1 MSDAYENPEERSQ
14 PMLIAAPAD
23 GVPPVVDTWDAWGA
37 ALDRLVAGR
46 GPLAVDTER
55 AQSFRYSAKAYL
67 IQVRREGAGTFLI
80 DPVALEGG
88 RERADLSELADA
100 LADVE
105 WIIHAATQDLPCLAE
120 VGLLPQRLFDTEL
133 AGRLLGLP
141 RVGLSSLTELGL
153 GKTLAKE
160 HSAADWSKRPLPQSW
175 LAYAALDVELLAELR
190 DWVAGELDAAGKSE
204 WARQEFAFLAAH
216 AGDPAVGRSD
226 PWRRLRD
233 LRDLTTPLQLGYARE
248 LWETREDVARRSDRA
263 PGRVLADA
271 AIVELAGKA
280 SASHPVLTRADLRAV
295 KGFSWRIPA
304 RHEADFLRALER
316 VATMD
321 RSHLPPTRMKA
332 DGPPAQ
338 PRNWQRAHPD
348 AFARFNRVRP
358 ALIDLAERW
367 SLPVE
372 NLCAPDAV
380 RRLCFEPPS
389 ELTEASV
396 DAALAA
402 LLVRPWQRALVV
414 PVVTPLLAPDD
425 GSEQRDPS

>member
-1 MSDAYENPEERSQ
+1 MPDAYETPEER
-14 PMLIAAPAD
+14 PEPILIAAPAD
-23 GVPPVVDTWDAWGA
+23 GVPPVIDTWDAWDA
-37 ALDRLVAGR
+37 ALDRLSAGT

-55 AQSFRYSAKAYL
+55 AQSFRYAAKAYL
-67 IQVRREGAGTFLI
+67 IQVRRAGAGTFLI

-120 VGLLPQRLFDTEL
+120 VGMLPQRLFDTEL

-141 RVGLSSLTELGL
+141 RVGLSSLTELAL

-175 LAYAALDVELLAELR
+175 LSYAALDVELLAELR
-190 DWVAGELDAAGKSE
+190 DWTARELEAAGKSE
-204 WARQEFAFLAAH
+204 WARQEFAFLAEH
-216 AGDPAVGRSD
+216 AGDPALARRD

-233 LRDLTTPLQLGYARE
+233 LRDLSAPLQLAYARE
-248 LWETREDVARRSDRA
+248 LWQTREEVARRSDRA
-263 PGRVLADA
+263 PSRVLADA
-271 AIVELAGKA
+271 AIVELAAKA
-280 SASHPVLTRADLRAV
+280 SPSHPVLTRADLRAV

-321 RSHLPPTRMKA
+321 RSQFPPVRLKS

-338 PRNWQRAHPD
+338 PRNWQRAYPD

-358 ALIDLAERW
+358 ALIDLAEQRH
-367 SLPVE
+367 LPVE
-372 NLCAPDAV
+372 NLCSPEAV
-380 RRLCFEPPS
+380 RRLCFEPPA
-389 ELTEASV
+389 ELSVEAV
-396 DAALAA
+396 DAALSA
-402 LLVRPWQRALVV
+402 LLVRPWQRELVA
-414 PVVTPLLAPDD
+414 PVVTPLLARQADESPT
-425 GSEQRDPS
+425 GA